1 MGFQDAVRKC
11 FKEFATFQGRAP
23 RSEFWW
29 FMLFIFLG
37 QLACSVLDRMIF
49 GTGTFVTGT
58 GFAYYATNGGPIG
71 TIFTLICLLPSISVG
86 VRRLHDTNRSGWWL
100 FITLIPLVGQLIL
113 LFFFVQKAPDAP
125 QEPNRF
131 GPAQ

>member
-1 MGFQDAVRKC
+1 MGFQNAVRKC
-11 FKEFATFQGRAP
+11 FKDFATFQGRAP

-71 TIFTLICLLPSISVG
+71 TIFTLICLLPWL
-86 VRRLHDTNRSGWWL
+86 VRHGLRQSLMTNQLRLHLLRVALAVIGIQFWL
-100 FITLIPLVGQLIL
+100 WALAVPVPIW
-113 LFFFVQKAPDAP
+113 
-125 QEPNRF
+125 
-131 GPAQ
+131 